1 MVKFGERLVAMQ
13 HAGWEAHYIRYNEL
27 KLLIDNIKACTS
39 EATSEAASEYA
50 GAARLTPTTGSRALT
65 PTTGSRALTPTT
77 DSHAHSST
85 HAFVPPAGTGAS
97 SRRSCK

>member
-50 GAARLTPTTGSRALT
+50 GAARLTPTTGSHALT
-65 PTTGSRALTPTT
+65 PTT
-77 DSHAHSST
+77 SHAHSST